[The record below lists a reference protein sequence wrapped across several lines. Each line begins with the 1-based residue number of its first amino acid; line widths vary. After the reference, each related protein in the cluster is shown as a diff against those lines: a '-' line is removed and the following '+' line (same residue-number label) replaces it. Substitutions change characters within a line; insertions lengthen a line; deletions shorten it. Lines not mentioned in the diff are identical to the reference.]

1 MFDKTETLQLKGI
14 AVLIM
19 VYYHSVALNPSVLAL
34 PALHAFA
41 SRTGNICVVIFAFIT
56 IYGLS
61 KKLLN
66 ASDSITIKKSYPLFV
81 IKRTAA
87 LYRSFWPAYLLAFT
101 VSAIS
106 QLLYYIVRIP
116 DFALLSNNYGAMPGA
131 LLHGIINF
139 LGLSHAFYGNNL
151 YTLNQTWWYM
161 SLALVLVLLVP
172 LYVFFCQK
180 NASAALAGSIL
191 LAVMIPTSAW
201 RYVQYLP
208 LLAIASAKAAQP
220 YRHPGKLQY
229 LLFAGA
235 VLLWSVV
242 RLISPTDHNDFAD
255 SLIAWPMI
263 ELLLLVLHHAKPWL
277 RSVLSF
283 IGLHS
288 ANIFYLHSFVYHYWP
303 TSYLVNFFR
312 VGFLEFAA
320 TVLLTVLLSQILE
333 HWKKVFGWD
342 ACFGHIF
349 SCLS

>member
-208 LLAIASAKAAQP
+208 CWQL
-220 YRHPGKLQY
+220 HLQKPH
-229 LLFAGA
+229 
-235 VLLWSVV
+235 
-242 RLISPTDHNDFAD
+242 SPTGILA
-255 SLIAWPMI
+255 SCSTCCLPG
-263 ELLLLVLHHAKPWL
+263 LCSCGL
-277 RSVLSF
+277 SCVLSARQTTT
-283 IGLHS
+283 IL
-288 ANIFYLHSFVYHYWP
+288 P
-303 TSYLVNFFR
+303 T
-312 VGFLEFAA
+312 A
-320 TVLLTVLLSQILE
+320 
-333 HWKKVFGWD
+333 
-342 ACFGHIF
+342 
-349 SCLS
+349 

>member
-1 MFDKTETLQLKGI
+1 MFNKTETLQLKGI

-34 PALHAFA
+34 PTLHAFA
-41 SRTGNICVVIFAFIT
+41 SRTGNVCVAIFAFIT
-56 IYGLS
+56 IYGLT
-61 KKLLN
+61 KKLLST
-66 ASDSITIKKSYPLFV
+66 SDPITIKGYPLFV

-87 LYRSFWPAYLLAFT
+87 LYRSFWPAYLLAFA
-101 VSAIS
+101 VSAVS

-116 DFALLSNNYGAMPGA
+116 DFALLSNNYGAMPEA

-139 LGLSHAFYGNNL
+139 FGLSHAFYGNNL

-172 LYVFFCQK
+172 LYALFCQQH
-180 NASAALAGSIL
+180 AAAALAGSFL
-191 LAVMIPTSAW
+191 LAVMVPTSAW

-220 YRHPGKLQY
+220 YRHPGKFQY
-229 LLFAGA
+229 LLFGGA
-235 VLLWSVV
+235 VLLWAAV
-242 RLISPTDHNDFAD
+242 RLISPTNHNDLAD
-255 SLIAWPMI
+255 SLVAWPMI
-263 ELLLLVLHHAKPWL
+263 ELLLLVLRHAKPWL
-277 RSVLSF
+277 QRGLSF

-288 ANIFYLHSFVYHYWP
+288 ANIFYLHSFIYHYWP

-320 TVLLTVLLSQILE
+320 TVLLTILLSQMLE
-333 HWKKVFGWD
+333 HWKAVLGWD
-342 ACFGHIF
+342 ACLGRIF
-349 SCLS
+349 SVLF